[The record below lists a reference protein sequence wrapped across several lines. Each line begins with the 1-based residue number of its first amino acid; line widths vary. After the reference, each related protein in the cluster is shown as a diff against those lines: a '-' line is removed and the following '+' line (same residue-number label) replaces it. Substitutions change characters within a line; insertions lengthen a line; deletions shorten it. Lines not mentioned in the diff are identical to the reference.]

1 MGSSAPG
8 GGNEFHV
15 LRYEN
20 KAPGELFARCAR
32 WAPRQVGQVA
42 SPGERQVGSKWAV
55 IHSLYIP
62 YIFPRYVPCIFPC
75 VFLNLW
81 NQEKTHPYR
90 KTTFLLQVF
99 QILRLLYLY

>member
-32 WAPRQVGQVA
+32 WAPRLVGQVA
-42 SPGERQVGSKWAV
+42 SPGERQVGSKW
-55 IHSLYIP
+55 P
-62 YIFPRYVPCIFPC
+62 D
-75 VFLNLW
+75 
-81 NQEKTHPYR
+81 K
-90 KTTFLLQVF
+90 
-99 QILRLLYLY
+99 ILFDYFYELPNRNI